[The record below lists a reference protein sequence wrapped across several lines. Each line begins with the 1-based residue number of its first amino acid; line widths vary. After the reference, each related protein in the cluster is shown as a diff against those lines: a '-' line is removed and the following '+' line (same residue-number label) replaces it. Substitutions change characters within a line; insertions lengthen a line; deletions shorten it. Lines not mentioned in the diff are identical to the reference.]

1 MVDNLFDQPKESPTA
16 KGCAAGQRTMALG
29 TISVHWSPSNSKSS
43 VRSSEQLPQTN
54 ERDQHEGNSDDNN
67 AFDPVEFHC
76 WPKKSPGDDAR
87 NGGAGE
93 YGENPSQHYG
103 LF

>member
-1 MVDNLFDQPKESPTA
+1 MGQSKEKPDRYGGRGRAGDGVITSGSVSDRATPKSA
-16 KGCAAGQRTMALG
+16 
-29 TISVHWSPSNSKSS
+29 
-43 VRSSEQLPQTN
+43 VRSSEQLPQASK
-54 ERDQHEGNSDDNN
+54 RDQHEGNSNPDDNN

-87 NGGAGE
+87 NRGAGE